1 MKRFLVLAAAAA
13 VVAGFAVSSTNAA
26 VTVTESPERGYVTI
40 SASANKELT
49 PDLAEISISVVTS
62 DNKSMQNATLENK
75 EISGKVYTA
84 LKEMINTENGDY
96 VKTSNFRAN
105 PIYTYSSNGKK
116 NLSKYEVS
124 NTVTVHTKSIDKVG
138 DMIDKAISLGA
149 TDVSNLSFTLSK
161 YEQECDALLATA
173 TQRARTQADSMV
185 KAAGSSITGI
195 KTING
200 SCSPNTPSRVTYRN
214 MMLNAKAADAVA
226 AEGSSYGESIP
237 VQAGAVKIYA
247 NVNASFF
254 VK

>member
-1 MKRFLVLAAAAA
+1 MKRFLVLAASAA

-49 PDLAEISISVVTS
+49 PDLAEISISIVTS
-62 DNKSMQNATLENK
+62 DNKSMQDATTENK
-75 EISGKVYTA
+75 AISGKVYTA

-96 VKTSNFRAN
+96 VKTANFRAN

-124 NTVTVHTKSIDKVG
+124 NTVMIQTKSIDKVG

-173 TQRARTQADSMV
+173 TQRARAQADSII

-200 SCSPNTPSRVTYRN
+200 SCTPNTPSRVTYRN
-214 MMLNAKAADAVA
+214 MMLSAKAADAVA

>member
-40 SASANKELT
+40 NGSANKELT

-149 TDVSNLSFTLSK
+149 TDVSNLGFTLSK

-195 KTING
+195 KTISG
-200 SCSPNTPSRVTYRN
+200 SCTPNTPSRVTYRN
-214 MMLNAKAADAVA
+214 MMLSAKAADSVA
-226 AEGSSYGESIP
+226 SEGASYGESVP